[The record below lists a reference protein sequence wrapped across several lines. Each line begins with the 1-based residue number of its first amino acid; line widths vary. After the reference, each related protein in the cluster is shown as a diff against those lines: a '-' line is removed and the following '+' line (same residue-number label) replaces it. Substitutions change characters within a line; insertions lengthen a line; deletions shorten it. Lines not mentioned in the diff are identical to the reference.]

1 MRIVGGKAKG
11 TILLSPAG
19 KNTTRP
25 TLGRVRESIF
35 NVLANVGLEEAKVLD
50 IFAGTGAMGLEA
62 LSRGAAEAVF
72 IDRTTSDIIRK
83 NAERCHMS
91 GQVKVIVRDVTP
103 ALKLLGGKSFDYIF
117 MDPPYRKGYINEILK
132 EILSSAKF
140 MAEAGVVDFVGDE
153 ETIANGVRQLVSM
166 LPSNNAEGTV
176 CTDNQDDLNRVC
188 QDMEAEIA
196 DPALALTD
204 ISDDGVFVEAKA
216 EYAKEMVTGFILV
229 DGVTVGAVANRTA
242 LYDENGEKAEEFAP
256 VLTTA
261 GAYKAAEFV
270 TFCNAFEIP
279 VLTLTNVKGFEATV
293 KSERTIAKAAA
304 KLVYA
309 FSNADVPKV
318 NIITGEAYGSAYV
331 AMNSKSIG
339 ADMVYAWPQASI
351 GMMDASLA
359 AKIMYADDIVN
370 PEDTRKRVIA
380 AFDMLF
386 TKRED
391 RPAKKHGT
399 V

>member
-132 EILSSAKF
+132 EILSC
-140 MAEAGVVDFVGDE
+140 G
-153 ETIANGVRQLVSM
+153 I
-166 LPSNNAEGTV
+166 
-176 CTDNQDDLNRVC
+176 C
-188 QDMEAEIA
+188 
-196 DPALALTD
+196 
-204 ISDDGVFVEAKA
+204 SDDAIIVAEHSVSEAPDLS
-216 EYAKEMVTGFILV
+216 F
-229 DGVTVGAVANRTA
+229 
-242 LYDENGEKAEEFAP
+242 F
-256 VLTTA
+256 
-261 GAYKAAEFV
+261 
-270 TFCNAFEIP
+270 
-279 VLTLTNVKGFEATV
+279 
-293 KSERTIAKAAA
+293 
-304 KLVYA
+304 
-309 FSNADVPKV
+309 
-318 NIITGEAYGSAYV
+318 
-331 AMNSKSIG
+331 
-339 ADMVYAWPQASI
+339 
-351 GMMDASLA
+351 
-359 AKIMYADDIVN
+359 
-370 PEDTRKRVIA
+370 
-380 AFDMLF
+380 
-386 TKRED
+386 ED
-391 RPAKKHGT
+391 RLDLWKEKKSGAIVVT
-399 V
+399 CLRCRTTEGV